1 MLFCCSRL
9 GKRAISSVV
18 PRSDLEVTDFSI
30 TNEPILGYLP
40 GSQERKDLEAS
51 IAKFSGQT
59 EDIPIIIGGKEYRTD
74 NVQYQVIVL
83 EKKS

>member
-1 MLFCCSRL
+1 M
-9 GKRAISSVV
+9 V